1 MHMLLPTLR
10 RTPAL
15 TIAFCI
21 ALTVLLTGCASKNP
35 LIDEPAGKSAQKAET
50 ASARPVL
57 PEPVLVVKPAPETKP
72 AAVDDLSKAAPT
84 GVKRWLGIFTPY
96 KINIQQGNF
105 ISQDMAA
112 KLRPGMTKEQV
123 RFVLGT
129 PLLTDLFHAD
139 RWDYLF
145 RLQKP
150 NGELTANRVAI
161 FFVDNRVERIDSGEL
176 PSESDYLSHIVGPAP
191 VSKEDAPKPA
201 ASPDSKPSTQSISN
215 E

>member
-1 MHMLLPTLR
+1 MHMLFPTLR

-15 TIAFCI
+15 TIAFFI
-21 ALTVLLTGCASKNP
+21 ALATLLTGCASKNP
-35 LIDEPAGKSAQKAET
+35 LIDEPVEKSAQKAET
-50 ASARPVL
+50 ASDRPVL
-57 PEPVLVVKPAPETKP
+57 PEPVLVVKPGPETKP
-72 AAVDDLSKAAPT
+72 TAIDDLSKAAPT

-150 NGELTANRVAI
+150 NGELTANRVAV
-161 FFVDNRVERIDSGEL
+161 FFKDNRVERIDSGEL
-176 PSESDYLSHIVGPAP
+176 PSESDYLSHIAGPAP
-191 VSKEDAPKPA
+191 ASKEEAAKPA
-201 ASPDSKPSTQSISN
+201 ASPAPKPSTQSISN